1 MNNLIRHI
9 ALFIRRRSEQ
19 KQVQSVLRQFDEWRL
34 LLEQLPKQNHH
45 QQKLAIVRLD
55 DIGDYLLWR
64 NFLKVYKAS
73 ERFKGYEITLI
84 GNVVWKSIFEAYD
97 SDAVDKSIWVDKH
110 QYFASPDYRMQLW
123 QVIRNQRFSTIVCP
137 SRSRPLLLDDMMLL
151 AADAPT
157 RIAAHNSFEAGKWN
171 SISDALYN
179 EHFTKATNGHEWHFN
194 RAFAAL
200 IAESN
205 IQIERIFLPVE
216 SGRLLKKNQVICFI
230 GAAAKS
236 KTWPL
241 AYWVELVKLLQQNS
255 YDVLLSGGKNEMPV
269 ADKIVAATEAKSIVG
284 QTNLVETLQ
293 AISGAEAIITGDT
306 MAAHA
311 AVSFNKPTVIL
322 ANGVNAKRFVA
333 YEEAGFEKVKTIY
346 TREYLNSNKG
356 KFYKAVT
363 KDMES
368 IKPKIIL
375 LELNKLIHRQKG

>member
-1 MNNLIRHI
+1 VNNLIRHI

-34 LLEQLPKQNHH
+34 LLEQLPKQNQH
-45 QQKLAIVRLD
+45 QKRLAIVRLD

-64 NFLKVYKAS
+64 NFLKVYKES
-73 ERFKGYEITLI
+73 ERFKGYEVTLI
-84 GNVVWKSIFEAYD
+84 GNIVWKSIFDAYD
-97 SDAVDKSIWVDKH
+97 AETVDDTIWVDKH

-123 QVIRNQRFSTIVCP
+123 QDIRNQHFSTIICP
-137 SRSRPLLLDDMMLL
+137 SRTRPLLLDDMILL

-157 RIAAHNSFEAGKWN
+157 RIAAHNSFEASKWN

-179 EHFTKATNGHEWHFN
+179 EHFTKATDGHEWHFN

-200 IAESN
+200 IAQNNLRTERISLPVDSN
-205 IQIERIFLPVE
+205 IVI
-216 SGRLLKKNQVICFI
+216 KKKQVICFI

-241 AYWVELVKLLQQNS
+241 HYWIELVKLLQQNGFEPM
-255 YDVLLSGGKNEMPV
+255 LSGGKNEMN
-269 ADKIVAATEAKSIVG
+269 IATQIIASTKVSSIVG

-293 AISGAEAIITGDT
+293 TISGAAAVITGDT

-346 TREYLNSNKG
+346 TREYMNSPKE

-368 IKPKIIL
+368 IKPSHIL
-375 LELNKLIHRQKG
+375 AALQSLL

>member
-1 MNNLIRHI
+1 MNNIIRHI

-19 KQVQSVLRQFDEWRL
+19 KQVQSVLRRFDEWRL
-34 LLEQLPKQNHH
+34 LLEQLPKQNQH
-45 QQKLAIVRLD
+45 QKKLAIVRLD

-64 NFLKVYKAS
+64 NFIKVYKAS

-84 GNVVWKSIFEAYD
+84 GNVVWKSIFDAYD
-97 SDAVDKSIWVDKH
+97 SDTVDDTIWVDKH

-123 QVIRNQRFSTIVCP
+123 QNIRNQHFSTVVCP

-157 RIAAHNSFEAGKWN
+157 RIGAHNSFEAGKWN

-179 EHFTKATNGHEWHFN
+179 EHFTKAIDGHEWHFN

-200 IAESN
+200 IAQN
-205 IQIERIFLPVE
+205 NMRIERI
-216 SGRLLKKNQVICFI
+216 SLLADASIVIKKNQVICFI

-241 AYWVELVKLLQQNS
+241 AYWVELVNLLQQNG
-255 YDVLLSGGKNEMPV
+255 YEPLLAGGKNEMQI
-269 ADKIVAATEAKSIVG
+269 ADKIVATTQAKSIVG

-293 AISGAEAIITGDT
+293 VISGAAAVITGDT

-311 AVSFNKPTVIL
+311 AVSFNKFTVIL

-346 TREYLNSNKG
+346 TREYLNSPKE

-368 IKPKIIL
+368 IIPSQIL
-375 LELNKLIHRQKG
+375 AALQGLLQR